1 MSNYK
6 KEEIRFF
13 LFRKV
18 SREDLAGHQRLF
30 SGMLVQNMVSRMEA
44 IEKERVSPQK
54 AVEVL
59 RREGLEVTESQAKKI
74 LEFLEKLA
82 NIAVNQ
88 CLKDLKDDVL

>member
-1 MSNYK
+1 
-6 KEEIRFF
+6 
-13 LFRKV
+13 
-18 SREDLAGHQRLF
+18 
-30 SGMLVQNMVSRMEA
+30 MEA

-59 RREGLEVTESQAKKI
+59 RREGFEVTESQAKKI

-82 NIAVNQ
+82 NIVVGQ